1 LSKKIADAKKAI
13 MDAEIDRKDYTADEI
28 MEITKKTKN
37 ATTVLSFY
45 DEIIGRLKKANKIGN
60 AAAYRDSKNA
70 LIKFTQGKDLS
81 FGKIDTT
88 FLNKFEEFL
97 LGKNVSEN
105 SISVYFRTLRSLF
118 NKAIQEKL
126 IKIEKYPF
134 NVYKISK
141 LSVKTKKRAISMESI
156 QKISNL
162 DFEIDS
168 LDWHSKNYF
177 LFSFYTMG
185 TNIVD
190 IAHLTKANIEDGR
203 LKYKRM
209 KTGNE
214 YNIKLLAPA
223 LEILDYY
230 LKHPKSNY
238 IFPMLNNTIHISPTQ
253 IHNRVKKVTKQI
265 NASLKSIGV
274 LCEIE
279 IKLTTYVARHSFA
292 TVLKRNGVSTSIISE
307 AMKHDTEKT
316 TQIYLDSFEN
326 SVIDDANETLLNSFT
341 K

>member
-1 LSKKIADAKKAI
+1 
-13 MDAEIDRKDYTADEI
+13 
-28 MEITKKTKN
+28 
-37 ATTVLSFY
+37 
-45 DEIIGRLKKANKIGN
+45 
-60 AAAYRDSKNA
+60 
-70 LIKFTQGKDLS
+70 
-81 FGKIDTT
+81 
-88 FLNKFEEFL
+88 

>member
-1 LSKKIADAKKAI
+1 
-13 MDAEIDRKDYTADEI
+13 
-28 MEITKKTKN
+28 
-37 ATTVLSFY
+37 
-45 DEIIGRLKKANKIGN
+45 
-60 AAAYRDSKNA
+60 
-70 LIKFTQGKDLS
+70 
-81 FGKIDTT
+81 
-88 FLNKFEEFL
+88 

-162 DFEIDS
+162 NFEIDS
-168 LDWHSKNYF
+168 LDWHSENYF

-230 LKHPKSNY
+230 LKHQKSNY
-238 IFPMLNNTIHISPTQ
+238 IFPMLNDTIHISPTQ

-292 TVLKRNGVSTSIISE
+292 TFLKRNGVSTSIISE

-326 SVIDDANETLLNSFT
+326 SVIDDANETLLSSFN
-341 K
+341 KK